1 MGRKQRRERVV
12 IMLLAITA
20 FLKLNQPSWNV
31 EGMVIFFYIRNW
43 QQHVDQRATGK
54 ENNLKWASFNW
65 AKVDVQ

>member
-1 MGRKQRRERVV
+1 MV

-20 FLKLNQPSWNV
+20 FLKRNQPSWNV
-31 EGMVIFFYIRNW
+31 EGMVIFSYIRNW
-43 QQHVDQRATGK
+43 QQHVDQTATGK